1 MTSTSEK
8 RMAAHRGST
17 KAEPASRS
25 RIAALETLGLR
36 YERLDDFNVIV
47 EGRYQL
53 NIAMSYW
60 RAIDG
65 SAQGY
70 LVAAL
75 AAEIK
80 RNSEKPVAGRD
91 SIAPELT
98 FPTILGSDAE
108 SATGH
113 LSRLSLLP
121 TVWP

>member
-8 RMAAHRGST
+8 RMAAHRGLLQ
-17 KAEPASRS
+17 AEPASRS

-98 FPTILGSDAE
+98 FPTTLGSDSE
-108 SATGH
+108 SATDH